1 MPVYRIEALEKFVV
15 RTVYNEVHAT
25 SPQQA
30 VAKCKQG
37 IHAYDSHSIEDGYL
51 SQEEWIETVRCEI
64 TELDPEQ
71 RAADDAD
78 ADDDDNKSESDTK
91 SDLANKSRTIFATK
105 HDDAGLLYVHPYP
118 FTEPPI
124 MLDYLVDFE
133 NMGIHDATYGQV
145 NCTPEQAATHNNL
158 LDKMIVDGLAN
169 CKIGEHGTFYHR
181 LDKTMKKHQ
190 VTTFLGHVIAETG
203 KNGFAV
209 FVTGNTI
216 RFQYTPNI
224 IGKHVSPGD
233 RMMFRGRLQVGQDL
247 FNFKRIL

>member
-1 MPVYRIEALEKFVV
+1 MPVYRIEALEKFIV
-15 RTVYNEVHAT
+15 RTVYNEVHAK

-71 RAADDAD
+71 RPGSDSDDDEQPSQVPQDAQTKSSFLPWLDEHGLMFRDEAKTQVLGYLLDAD
-78 ADDDDNKSESDTK
+78 EK
-91 SDLANKSRTIFATK
+91 
-105 HDDAGLLYVHPYP
+105 
-118 FTEPPI
+118 
-124 MLDYLVDFE
+124 
-133 NMGIHDATYGQV
+133 GIYDATYGKIEC
-145 NCTPEQAATHNNL
+145 NSISAFAHNKL
-158 LDKMIVDGLAN
+158 LDKMMIDGLAN

-190 VTTFLGHVIAETG
+190 VTTFMGHVIAETG
-203 KNGFAV
+203 KDGFAV

-233 RMMFRGRLQVGQDL
+233 RMMFRGRLQVGQDA
-247 FNFKRIL
+247 FNFKRTL